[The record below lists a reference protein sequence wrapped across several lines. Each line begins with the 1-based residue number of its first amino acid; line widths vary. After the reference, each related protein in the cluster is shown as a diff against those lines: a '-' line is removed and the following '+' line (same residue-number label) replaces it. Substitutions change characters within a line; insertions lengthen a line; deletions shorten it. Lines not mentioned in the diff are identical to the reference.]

1 LGSNLLMDSNISI
14 SLPALREL
22 SAPRH
27 ARFTESTRKSRLVMI
42 NVWIITLIFFLFLAV
57 RDIGHVQQ
65 LATRGKIA
73 PARMTEKHISRGKST
88 SHIIRYWFTAEN
100 QAFNNSF
107 HVSPSTYASYTQDT
121 PIWVTY
127 LPGDPSTYEPFNVD
141 ARNVE
146 QHTTNWTI
154 GIVIGA
160 GLLGLCFLGVVGI
173 QNDHLRYLRDGILVE
188 AEITGRDAVVTKTIT
203 YFVLYRFTAGASQLT
218 KRVTVTKMLY
228 DAAETETKLPVL
240 YLPQT
245 PERSMP
251 VANLDGVML

>member
-1 LGSNLLMDSNISI
+1 MSSNI

-27 ARFTESTRKSRLVMI
+27 ARFTESTRKSRLVMV
-42 NVWIITLIFFLFLAV
+42 NVWIVTLIFFLFLAV
-57 RDIGHVQQ
+57 RDIDHVQQ

-73 PARMTEKHISRGKST
+73 PARMTKKHLSCRKSI
-88 SHIIRYWFTAEN
+88 HYWFTAEN
-100 QAFNNSF
+100 QAFDNSF
-107 HVSPSTYASYTQDT
+107 SVPPSTYASYTQDT

-160 GLLGLCFLGVVGI
+160 GLLGLCFFGVVGI

-188 AEITGRDAVVTKTIT
+188 AEITGRDLAVTKTT
-203 YFVLYRFTAGASQLT
+203 SYFVLYRFTAGASQLT
-218 KRVTVTKMLY
+218 KRVPVAQMLY

-240 YLPQT
+240 YLPQA